1 MRAFLSPSR
10 HPRTATF
17 TYCPS
22 MEARRAPGR
31 TPGPSDDELCACL
44 ARVAHGD
51 EAALRTVYD
60 ALAPRVLGLAQQ
72 ILRDRAVAEEAVV
85 DVFAQVWRQAAR
97 YEPIK
102 GSVTTWVCTLAR
114 TRAIDLRRAR
124 QRHATR
130 QADLDE
136 AEIQFFVDPGDSPLA
151 NAAAQDRAGLI
162 QSALDELPGD
172 QRKAVVAAFF
182 GGLSHTEIAA
192 AFQQPLGTVKT
203 RIRSGL
209 AALRTALATAEGE
222 VA

>member
-1 MRAFLSPSR
+1 
-10 HPRTATF
+10 
-17 TYCPS
+17 
-22 MEARRAPGR
+22 MEARRVPGR
-31 TPGPSDDELCACL
+31 PHASGHPDDELCACL

-51 EAALRTVYD
+51 ESALRTLYD
-60 ALAPRVLGLAQQ
+60 GLAPRVLGLAQQ

-130 QADLDE
+130 QADLDD
-136 AEIQFFVDPGDSPLA
+136 AEIEFFVDPGESPLA
-151 NAAAQDRAGLI
+151 TAAAQDRAGLI
-162 QSALDELPGD
+162 QHALDELPGE

-182 GGLSHTEIAA
+182 GGLSHTEIAT
-192 AFQQPLGTVKT
+192 AFNQPLGTVKT

-209 AALRTALATAEGE
+209 AALRTALSTVEGE